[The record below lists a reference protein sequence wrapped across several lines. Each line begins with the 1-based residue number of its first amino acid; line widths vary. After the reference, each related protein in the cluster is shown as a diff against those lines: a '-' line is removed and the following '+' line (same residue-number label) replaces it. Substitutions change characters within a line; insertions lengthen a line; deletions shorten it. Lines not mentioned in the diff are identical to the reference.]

1 MPELPYL
8 GDIVNSFSPLIVVVI
23 VVVAVLFAARWLL
36 LRDSLNLEGERKLSR
51 NLALVGM
58 GLFGL
63 VVIILALP
71 VAANTRQQLLTI
83 VGLIGSGVIALSSTT
98 IVANAMAGLM
108 LRVTKRFRTGD
119 FISVE
124 EQFGRVTKRGLLD
137 TEIQTEDR
145 ELTSLPNLYLITNPV
160 SVVRSSGTIV
170 SATLTLGYDVH
181 HARVEPLL
189 MEAAKQVKLEE
200 PFVWIMEL
208 GNFSVTYRISGF
220 LADIKS
226 LLSARSNLCKSIL
239 DVLHEAGIEIMS
251 PTIMNQRPMPAEMRV
266 IPNGGAKETEKA
278 TEHKPEDILFDK
290 AEEAE
295 QHEKRRIQLT
305 DEIKELEEKLKK
317 CKTEEKSQLEHQLV
331 DAKSKLEKY
340 KTAIDEDEQRK

>member
-36 LRDSLNLEGERKLSR
+36 LRDSLNLESERKLSR

-226 LLSARSNLCKSIL
+226 LLRGRTSANRSSMSCTKRVLKSCRQQ
-239 DVLHEAGIEIMS
+239 S
-251 PTIMNQRPMPAEMRV
+251 
-266 IPNGGAKETEKA
+266 
-278 TEHKPEDILFDK
+278 
-290 AEEAE
+290 
-295 QHEKRRIQLT
+295 
-305 DEIKELEEKLKK
+305 
-317 CKTEEKSQLEHQLV
+317 
-331 DAKSKLEKY
+331 
-340 KTAIDEDEQRK
+340 